1 MSERPTPDLTILETR
16 VYRGANVWSYEKAI
30 HLVVDLGSLEK
41 YPTNTLPGFTDN
53 ILQMLPG
60 LREHSC
66 SRGRRGGFVER
77 LNEGTWLGHVAEHC
91 ALALQQVVGH
101 DIRRGKTRQVKGRT
115 GVYNVVFGYIDER
128 VGLAAAKLAI
138 RLVNHLVEADPE
150 FDWDAELEAFI
161 LRAERT
167 AFGPSTQALVD
178 EAVSRDIPWIRL
190 NQHSLV
196 QLGQGV
202 HAKRIRAT
210 MTSETASIA
219 VDIASDKDLTTKL
232 LGAAG
237 LPVPKQDSVR
247 TEDQAVRVAERI
259 GYPVVVKPLD
269 GNHGRGVCL
278 DLQSEL
284 DVREAFPIAKEQ
296 SRRGWVIVE
305 SFVTG
310 KDYRCLVIDGR
321 IAAIAERVPASVT
334 GDGTST
340 VEQLVDLT
348 NADPRRG
355 VGHEKVLTRIKVD
368 AAAEEV
374 LAAQGH
380 TLSSIPAEGEMV
392 KLALT
397 GNMST
402 GGISIDRTFE
412 AHPENVEIAE
422 EAARMIGLDIA
433 GIDFI
438 CPDITEPVRETGGAI
453 CEVNAA
459 PGFRMHTH
467 PTIGEPQFIAKP
479 VVDMLFPPG
488 APSRIPIVAV
498 TGTNGKTTTSRMISH
513 IFKGMG
519 RKVGMTSTDGVVID
533 ERLVIRADASGPRS
547 ARMVLQNPRVDF
559 AVFEVARGGILR
571 EGLGYERND
580 VAVVLNVQ
588 PDHLG
593 LRGID
598 TVEQLADVK
607 AVLVEA
613 VPRDG
618 HAVLNADDPLVREM
632 RRRCS
637 GQVVWFSM
645 EEPGS
650 EARDMIDAHC
660 RRGGKALVLNP
671 SERGEMIVVKHG
683 RREMQ
688 LAWTHLLPATF
699 GGRAR
704 MNVQNTLAAAAAAF
718 AAGAPLHDI
727 RQGLRS
733 FSTNYYLSP
742 GRLNEV
748 EVNGVNVIV
757 DYCHNAPGMKMLG
770 DFVDRVGETPG
781 LVARAR
787 PPLPDRDHRHGRR
800 PAGRGHARA
809 RPHRRTALRRG
820 RGPRG
825 RRSSGP
831 AARRHRDAGDR
842 GSAHRHGGGRPVQAG
857 RDGPRGDRRGPAR
870 HEPRQPRR
878 PRGGVRRPARRSDG
892 RARDL
897 VQPGPGRQR
906 RQRRGPG
913 RRPGLRAGVHRR
925 LTRDHPGQELEHRR
939 VRRVDQVTAVDD
951 LVPGVGQH
959 VGEAYVDGAP
969 DGVRRLAGEDQRR
982 LEHRGQVVHGGRE
995 RLGAEVEAAAV
1006 DLGEHGR
1013 PAGGQDPPRLL
1024 GDPLPELRA
1033 EREVEQGARHRLRV
1047 RVTRGQQLLT
1057 QLARPAPSARV
1068 DGEDRRLEQDQ
1079 RLHQVRT
1086 AYGEGQ
1092 RDLPTGAPADDH
1104 RRRGVQLG
1112 QQCRDVLD
1120 LVVEVDRR
1128 LRSVEGAAVVAPPVV
1143 GDAASPSGQLL
1154 RGSVPE
1160 HGRTRAAVDPQDRE
1174 PGATVLVVEV
1184 QAGPAK
1190 AGHPPSLRAPAR
1202 S

>member
-1 MSERPTPDLTILETR
+1 MTSRPTPDLTIAETR
-16 VYRGANVWSYEKAI
+16 VYRGANVWSYDQAI
-30 HLVVDLGSLEK
+30 HLVVDLGSLEEF
-41 YPTNTLPGFTDN
+41 PTNKLPGFTEH
-53 ILQMLPG
+53 LLKALPG
-60 LREHSC
+60 LANHSC

-77 LNEGTWLGHVAEHC
+77 LEEGTWLGHVAEHC

-101 DIRRGKTRQVKGRT
+101 DIRRGKTRGVKGQKGR
-115 GVYNVVFGYIDER
+115 YNVIYGYVDEQ
-128 VGLAAAKLAI
+128 VGLAAGKLAV
-138 RLVNHLVEADPE
+138 RLLNHLVQADPS
-150 FDWDAELEAFI
+150 FDWETELESFI

-167 AFGPSTQALVD
+167 AFGPSTQAIID

-219 VDIASDKDLTTKL
+219 VDIASDKDLTTRL

-237 LPVPKQDSVR
+237 LPVPKQESVR
-247 TEDQAVRVAERI
+247 SEDAAVASARRI
-259 GYPVVVKPLD
+259 GFPVVIKPLD

-278 DLQSEL
+278 NLQSDN
-284 DVREAFPIAKEQ
+284 DVRAAYPVAKEQ
-296 SRRGWVIVE
+296 SRRGTCIVE

-310 KDYRCLVIDGR
+310 KDYRCLTIDGR
-321 IAAIAERVPASVT
+321 MAAIAERVPASVT
-334 GDGTST
+334 GDGTSS
-340 VEQLVDLT
+340 VRELVDLT

-374 LAAQGH
+374 LEGQGH
-380 TLSSIPAEGEMV
+380 TLYSVPAAGETV

-397 GNMST
+397 GNIST

-467 PTIGEPQFIAKP
+467 PTIGEPQFISKP

-513 IFKGMG
+513 VFKGMG

-533 ERLVIRADASGPRS
+533 ERLLIRADASGPRS

-618 HAVLNADDPLVREM
+618 HAVLNADDKLVRQM

-650 EARDMIDAHC
+650 EVRDMIDAHC

-699 GGRAR
+699 GGKAR
-704 MNVQNTLAAAAAAF
+704 MNVQNALAAAAAAF

-727 RQGLRS
+727 RQGLRT

-770 DFVDRVGETPG
+770 DFVDRMAES
-781 LVARAR
+781 LSHDLAR
-787 PPLPDRDHRHGRR
+787 PSRIGIV
-800 PAGRGHARA
+800 A
-809 RPHRRTALRRG
+809 T
-820 RGPRG
+820 
-825 RRSSGP
+825 
-831 AARRHRDAGDR
+831 AGDR
-842 GSAHRHGGGRPVQAG
+842 RDEDMRELGHTAAQHFDVVIVREDVSLRGRK
-857 RDGPRGDRRGPAR
+857 RGETA
-870 HEPRQPRR
+870 E
-878 PRGGVRRPARRSDG
+878 
-892 RARDL
+892 L
-897 VQPGPGRQR
+897 V
-906 RQRRGPG
+906 
-913 RRPGLRAGVHRR
+913 A
-925 LTRDHPGQELEHRR
+925 
-939 VRRVDQVTAVDD
+939 
-951 LVPGVGQH
+951 
-959 VGEAYVDGAP
+959 
-969 DGVRRLAGEDQRR
+969 DGVRTARDE
-982 LEHRGQVVHGGRE
+982 
-995 RLGAEVEAAAV
+995 
-1006 DLGEHGR
+1006 
-1013 PAGGQDPPRLL
+1013 
-1024 GDPLPELRA
+1024 
-1033 EREVEQGARHRLRV
+1033 GARCKQVEVVLEEIDAV
-1047 RVTRGQQLLT
+1047 RHAMSRANRG
-1057 QLARPAPSARV
+1057 
-1068 DGEDRRLEQDQ
+1068 
-1079 RLHQVRT
+1079 
-1086 AYGEGQ
+1086 
-1092 RDLPTGAPADDH
+1092 
-1104 RRRGVQLG
+1104 
-1112 QQCRDVLD
+1112 D
-1120 LVVEVDRR
+1120 LVVVCVDKH
-1128 LRSVEGAAVVAPPVV
+1128 AAVMTELETWSNQAQ
-1143 GDAASPSGQLL
+1143 A
-1154 RGSVPE
+1154 GS
-1160 HGRTRAAVDPQDRE
+1160 
-1174 PGATVLVVEV
+1174 GATAEAPAADPDYVPTEPVEV
-1184 QAGPAK
+1184 GPA
-1190 AGHPPSLRAPAR
+1190 S
-1202 S
+1202 

>member
-1 MSERPTPDLTILETR
+1 MTQSGDTTYRSGGRPTPDLDIVETR
-16 VYRGANVWSYEKAI
+16 VYRGPNVWSYEKAI
-30 HLVVDLGSLEK
+30 HLVVDLGVLEEF
-41 YPTNTLPGFTDN
+41 PTNTLPGFTEH
-53 ILQMLPG
+53 LLEALPG

-77 LNEGTWLGHVAEHC
+77 LHEGTWLGHVAEHC
-91 ALALQQVVGH
+91 ALALQQTVGH
-101 DIRRGKTRQVKGRT
+101 DIRRGKTRQVKGHKGR
-115 GVYNVVFGYIDER
+115 YNVVFGYVDES
-128 VGLAAAKLAI
+128 VGLAAGRLAC
-138 RLVNHLVEADPE
+138 RLVNHLVHPEPE
-150 FDWDAELEAFI
+150 FDFSDELDSFI
-161 LRAERT
+161 VRAQRT
-167 AFGPSTQALVD
+167 AFGPSTQAILD

-190 NQHSLV
+190 NKHSLV

-202 HAKRIRAT
+202 HAQRIRAT
-210 MTSETASIA
+210 MTSETSSIA
-219 VDIASDKDLTTKL
+219 VDIASDKDLTTRL

-247 TEDQAVRVAERI
+247 SADQAVRVAERI

-278 DLQSEL
+278 DLQ
-284 DVREAFPIAKEQ
+284 DADAVREAFDIAQEQ

-310 KDYRCLVIDGR
+310 KDYRCLIIDGR
-321 IAAIAERVPASVT
+321 MAAIAERVPASVT
-334 GDGTST
+334 GDGTSS
-340 VEQLVDLT
+340 VRDLVDLT

-380 TLSSIPAEGEMV
+380 TLDSVPDEGEMV

-422 EAARMIGLDIA
+422 EAARMVGLDIA

-488 APSRIPIVAV
+488 ATSRIPIVAV
-498 TGTNGKTTTSRMISH
+498 TGTNGKTTTSRMVSH

-533 ERLVIRADASGPRS
+533 ERLLIRSDASGPRS

-607 AVLVEA
+607 AVVVEA

-645 EEPGS
+645 ASRETPEGA
-650 EARDMIDAHC
+650 ETLDMIDAHC
-660 RRGGKALVLNP
+660 RRGGKALVLQP
-671 SERGEMIVVKHG
+671 TDRGEMIVVRHG
-683 RREMQ
+683 ARDMQ
-688 LAWTHLLPATF
+688 LAFTHLLPATF
-699 GGRAR
+699 SGRAR
-704 MNVQNTLAAAAAAF
+704 MNVQNSLAAAAAAF
-718 AAGAPLHDI
+718 AVGAPLHDI
-727 RQGLRS
+727 RQGLRT
-733 FSTNYYLSP
+733 FSTSYYLSP

-748 EVNGVNVIV
+748 EVGGVNVLV
-757 DYCHNAPGMKMLG
+757 DYCHNAPGMRMLG
-770 DFVDRVGETPG
+770 DFVDRVGES
-781 LVARAR
+781 L
-787 PPLPDRDHRHGRR
+787 DQ
-800 PAGRGHARA
+800 GHELGKPSRLGIIA
-809 RPHRRTALRRG
+809 T
-820 RGPRG
+820 
-825 RRSSGP
+825 
-831 AARRHRDAGDR
+831 AGDR
-842 GSAHRHGGGRPVQAG
+842 RDEDMRELGEVAAQHFDVVVVREDEALRGRE
-857 RDGPRGDRRGPAR
+857 RGETSTLVA
-870 HEPRQPRR
+870 E
-878 PRGGVRRPARRSDG
+878 GVRRAMDAGTARCKQLEVVLDEIKAVRHAMS
-892 RARDL
+892 RANRGDL
-897 VQPGPGRQR
+897 LVVCVDKHPLVMAELESWGDHAQPG
-906 RQRRGPG
+906 
-913 RRPGLRAGVHRR
+913 A
-925 LTRDHPGQELEHRR
+925 
-939 VRRVDQVTAVDD
+939 
-951 LVPGVGQH
+951 
-959 VGEAYVDGAP
+959 AYGD
-969 DGVRRLAGEDQRR
+969 
-982 LEHRGQVVHGGRE
+982 
-995 RLGAEVEAAAV
+995 
-1006 DLGEHGR
+1006 
-1013 PAGGQDPPRLL
+1013 
-1024 GDPLPELRA
+1024 GDPTEHP
-1033 EREVEQGARHRLRV
+1033 
-1047 RVTRGQQLLT
+1047 
-1057 QLARPAPSARV
+1057 
-1068 DGEDRRLEQDQ
+1068 
-1079 RLHQVRT
+1079 T
-1086 AYGEGQ
+1086 A
-1092 RDLPTGAPADDH
+1092 
-1104 RRRGVQLG
+1104 
-1112 QQCRDVLD
+1112 
-1120 LVVEVDRR
+1120 
-1128 LRSVEGAAVVAPPVV
+1128 
-1143 GDAASPSGQLL
+1143 
-1154 RGSVPE
+1154 
-1160 HGRTRAAVDPQDRE
+1160 DPDYT
-1174 PGATVLVVEV
+1174 P
-1184 QAGPAK
+1184 QA
-1190 AGHPPSLRAPAR
+1190 
-1202 S
+1202 

>member
-1 MSERPTPDLTILETR
+1 MTASPDLAIVETR
-16 VYRGANVWSYEKAI
+16 VYRGANIWSYEKAI
-30 HLVVDLGSLEK
+30 HLVVDLGSLED
-41 YPTNTLPGFTDN
+41 YPTNLLPDFTDN
-53 ILQMLPG
+53 LLQMLPG

-77 LNEGTWLGHVAEHC
+77 LHEGTWLGHVAEHC
-91 ALALQQVVGH
+91 ALALQQIVGH
-101 DIRRGKTRQVKGRT
+101 DIRRGKTRQIKGTQGR
-115 GVYNVVFGYIDER
+115 YNVVFGYVDEN
-128 VGLAAAKLAI
+128 VALAAASLAV
-138 RLVNHLVEADPE
+138 RLVNHLVSVDPDFE
-150 FDWDAELEAFI
+150 WDEELESYI
-161 LRAERT
+161 RRAERT
-167 AFGPSTQALVD
+167 AFGPSTQAIVD

-210 MTSETASIA
+210 MTSATSAIA
-219 VDIASDKDLTTKL
+219 VDVASDKDLTTRL

-237 LPVPKQDSVR
+237 LPVPKQESVR
-247 TEDQAVRVAERI
+247 TADQAVTVARRI
-259 GYPVVVKPLD
+259 GFPVVVKPLD

-278 DLQSEL
+278 DLR
-284 DVREAFPIAKEQ
+284 DDDAVRDAFVVAQDQ
-296 SRRGWVIVE
+296 SRRGTVIVE

-310 KDYRCLVIDGR
+310 KDYRCLIIDGR
-321 IAAIAERVPASVT
+321 LAAVAERVPAHVV
-334 GDGTST
+334 GDGAST
-340 VEQLVDLT
+340 VQQLVDLT

-368 AAAEEV
+368 KAANDLLE
-374 LAAQGH
+374 AQGH
-380 TLSSIPAEGEMV
+380 TLDSVPDAGEQV
-392 KLALT
+392 KLTLT

-467 PTIGEPQFIAKP
+467 PTIGDPQFISKP

-513 IFKGMG
+513 IFKGLG

-533 ERLVIRADASGPRS
+533 ERLLIRADASGPRS

-607 AVLVEA
+607 AVVVEA

-618 HAVLNADDPLVREM
+618 HAVLNADDPLVRAM

-645 EEPGS
+645 AEPGS
-650 EARDMIDAHC
+650 EERDMIDAHC

-683 RREMQ
+683 SREMQ

-704 MNVQNTLAAAAAAF
+704 MNVQNALAAAAAAF

-727 RQGLRS
+727 RQGLRT
-733 FSTNYYLSP
+733 FSTSYYLSP

-748 EVNGVNVIV
+748 DVNGVSVLV
-757 DYCHNAPGMKMLG
+757 DYCHNAPGMRALG
-770 DFVDRVGETPG
+770 DFVDRVGETLTSTHELGKPSRIS
-781 LVARAR
+781 VIA
-787 PPLPDRDHRHGRR
+787 
-800 PAGRGHARA
+800 
-809 RPHRRTALRRG
+809 T
-820 RGPRG
+820 
-825 RRSSGP
+825 
-831 AARRHRDAGDR
+831 AGDR
-842 GSAHRHGGGRPVQAG
+842 
-857 RDGPRGDRRGPAR
+857 RDEDMRELGEVAAQHFDVVIVREDEHLRRRGAG
-870 HEPRQPRR
+870 ETA
-878 PRGGVRRPARRSDG
+878 G
-892 RARDL
+892 L
-897 VQPGPGRQR
+897 V
-906 RQRRGPG
+906 
-913 RRPGLRAGVHRR
+913 
-925 LTRDHPGQELEHRR
+925 E
-939 VRRVDQVTAVDD
+939 
-951 LVPGVGQH
+951 
-959 VGEAYVDGAP
+959 
-969 DGVRRLAGEDQRR
+969 DGVRTAM
-982 LEHRGQVVHGGRE
+982 
-995 RLGAEVEAAAV
+995 AA
-1006 DLGEHGR
+1006 
-1013 PAGGQDPPRLL
+1013 
-1024 GDPLPELRA
+1024 
-1033 EREVEQGARHRLRV
+1033 GARCKQVELILDEIEAV
-1047 RVTRGQQLLT
+1047 RHAMTRANPG
-1057 QLARPAPSARV
+1057 
-1068 DGEDRRLEQDQ
+1068 
-1079 RLHQVRT
+1079 
-1086 AYGEGQ
+1086 
-1092 RDLPTGAPADDH
+1092 
-1104 RRRGVQLG
+1104 
-1112 QQCRDVLD
+1112 D
-1120 LVVEVDRR
+1120 LVVLCVDKHP
-1128 LRSVEGAAVVAPPVV
+1128 AVMAELETWSSM
-1143 GDAASPSGQLL
+1143 A
-1154 RGSVPE
+1154 
-1160 HGRTRAAVDPQDRE
+1160 
-1174 PGATVLVVEV
+1174 
-1184 QAGPAK
+1184 QAG
-1190 AGHPPSLRAPAR
+1190 AGASADAPTADPDYVPTPSEG
-1202 S
+1202 